1 MCRAAASK
9 PTFQMVPTLVTIQR
23 LRNIVNL
30 SVPTLFRQI
39 NGGRVRCESEAT
51 LQLHLGRIIATAAD
65 LEIMSERETF
75 SVELEKPLRGADG
88 KRGRIDI
95 WFRLTDNQARD
106 WRCAIELKFFK
117 RENHREPN
125 NRYDVFKDIA
135 RLESCADVADI
146 GFMLVATDH
155 RHYVDQT
162 SYSDVTS
169 DFDFRHGS
177 QYMSGNTMTYKTG
190 GYGQPIRGQSVEST
204 LNNAKRERTVNL
216 AIRTAFRCRDVAFPC
231 RLSTGLCRVVW
242 PLQSAKLA
250 LRPI

>member
-1 MCRAAASK
+1 
-9 PTFQMVPTLVTIQR
+9 MVPPLVTLQR

-146 GFMLVATDH
+146 GFMLVAADSEAS
-155 RHYVDQT
+155 RAVFRIEAARD
-162 SYSDVTS
+162 SDL
-169 DFDFRHGS
+169 
-177 QYMSGNTMTYKTG
+177 
-190 GYGQPIRGQSVEST
+190 IARGIPRIVR
-204 LNNAKRERTVNL
+204 A
-216 AIRTAFRCRDVAFPC
+216 AFRFDGAQFEVRA
-231 RLSTGLCRVVW
+231 
-242 PLQSAKLA
+242 A
-250 LRPI
+250 